1 MFSSKATNVLLLLGR
16 VASYALTLTGFFYCQ
31 VTPDM
36 KPEDCLEGPH
46 LE

>member
-16 VASYALTLTGFFYCQ
+16 VASYALTFTGFFYCQ
-31 VTPDM
+31 V
-36 KPEDCLEGPH
+36 KHEDCLEGPH